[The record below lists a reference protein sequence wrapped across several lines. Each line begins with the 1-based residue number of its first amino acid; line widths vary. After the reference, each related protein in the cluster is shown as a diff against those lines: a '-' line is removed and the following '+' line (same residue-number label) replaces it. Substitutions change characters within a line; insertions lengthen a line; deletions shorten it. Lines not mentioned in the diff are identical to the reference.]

1 MLNVRD
7 SGFKF
12 LDERKK
18 NQDNDYY
25 SFSIQK
31 KNDFL
36 FDVVCRENEIPS
48 LVWTYIHILSL
59 NLINFSTNSFDNN
72 QILNIPPFP

>member
-1 MLNVRD
+1 MLEILGSNI
-7 SGFKF
+7 

-36 FDVVCRENEIPS
+36 FDVVCRGK
-48 LVWTYIHILSL
+48 
-59 NLINFSTNSFDNN
+59 
-72 QILNIPPFP
+72 